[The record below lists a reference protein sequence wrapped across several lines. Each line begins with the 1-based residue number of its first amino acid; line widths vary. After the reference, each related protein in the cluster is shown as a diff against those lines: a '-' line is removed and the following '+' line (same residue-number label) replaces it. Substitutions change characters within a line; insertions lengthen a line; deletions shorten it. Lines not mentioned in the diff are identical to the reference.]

1 MTNAQLIEACEKEVR
16 ALSNTAEKGHDWFHI
31 NRVRNNALKIQA
43 LEGGDRDSLEL
54 AALLHDIDDAKFN
67 GGDEKAGAE
76 KAFALLLSLGA
87 SEPKSRQISDWI
99 AACSYKGGN
108 QKESDQLEVLIL
120 RDADRLD
127 AIGAIGI
134 ARCFHYGGFKNQA
147 IYDPDIPVRDR
158 MSTQEYRQG
167 PSSSINHFHE
177 KLLKLKEGMYTAT
190 AKAMAEERHQF
201 MLRYLEQFYEE
212 WSQKEKGPPGPPF
225 QSMDR
230 LTIPGFEGSPV

>member
-1 MTNAQLIEACEKEVR
+1 MTNAELIKACENEIR
-16 ALSNTAEKGHDWFHI
+16 ALSADAEKGHDWFHI

-43 LEGGDRDSLEL
+43 VEGGDRQSLEL

-67 GGDEKAGAE
+67 GGDEEAGAE

-87 SEPKSRQISDWI
+87 SEPMSRQIADWI

-147 IYDPDIPVRDR
+147 IYDPEIMVRDQ

-167 PSSSINHFHE
+167 KSSSINHFYE
-177 KLLKLKEGMYTAT
+177 KLLKLKDGMHTAT
-190 AKAMAEERHQF
+190 GKAMAEERHQF
-201 MLRYLEQFYEE
+201 MLNYLEQFYQE
-212 WSQKEKGPPGPPF
+212 WS
-225 QSMDR
+225 
-230 LTIPGFEGSPV
+230 